1 MVLCHINGGLFASL
15 AIITEAKKALPDSKQ
30 QPEVVQPRVVV
41 WPEGNSLDCLA
52 RLNSSELRSVVV
64 DLATRCRWGLVATFL
79 PVQIVLRFHRLLGFI
94 SLAWLRLFKCIE
106 GNAEIEKT

>member
-1 MVLCHINGGLFASL
+1 MAPYHIDGGLFAFL
-15 AIITEAKKALPDSKQ
+15 AIITEAKQDLPGGKQ
-30 QPEVVQPRVVV
+30 QPEARQPRVVV

-79 PVQIVLRFHRLLGFI
+79 PVQIVLRLHRLLGCI
-94 SLAWLRLFKCIE
+94 RLVWLRLVKGVE
-106 GNAEIEKT
+106 RDA

>member
-41 WPEGNSLDCLA
+41 RLEGNAWDCRA
-52 RLNSSELRSVVV
+52 CLNANALGSVVV
-64 DLATRCRWGLVATFL
+64 DLATRCRGGLVATLL

-94 SLAWLRLFKCIE
+94 SLGWLRLVKCVE
-106 GNAEIEKT
+106 GNA

>member
-1 MVLCHINGGLFASL
+1 MLCHINGGLFASL
-15 AIITEAKKALPDSKQ
+15 ANITEAKQDLRDGKQ
-30 QPEVVQPRVVV
+30 QPEAEQPRVVV

-52 RLNSSELRSVVV
+52 YLNSSERRSVVV

-79 PVQIVLRFHRLLGFI
+79 PVQVVLRFHRLLGFV
-94 SLAWLRLFKCIE
+94 SPAWLRLVKCIE

>member
-30 QPEVVQPRVVV
+30 QPEVVQPRVVA

-79 PVQIVLRFHRLLGFI
+79 PVQIVLRFHRWLGLV
-94 SLAWLRLFKCIE
+94 SLHLLRLVKCIE